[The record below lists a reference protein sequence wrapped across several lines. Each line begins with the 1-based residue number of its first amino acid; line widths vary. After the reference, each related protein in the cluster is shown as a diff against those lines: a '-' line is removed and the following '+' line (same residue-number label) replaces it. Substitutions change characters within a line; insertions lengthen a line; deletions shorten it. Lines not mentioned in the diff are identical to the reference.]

1 MRRER
6 EPNYNGGKGDD
17 RLTDNDVKRAGKG
30 RIYIITSIV
39 SSSKLETSSASSAV
53 SRTYIYIY
61 IHAQRRII
69 TTYLCSIINRVHV
82 EFQSSP
88 IKEYF
93 FLKRF
98 TI

>member
-30 RIYIITSIV
+30 RVYIITSIV

-53 SRTYIYIY
+53 SRTYIC